1 MKINVLDT
9 TLRDGEQTPG
19 VSLTSN
25 EKLRIA
31 KKLDEIG
38 VNIIEAGSAIT
49 SEGEKEAIRQITH
62 QGLNAEISSFA
73 RSLKGDI
80 DSCIDCDVDCVNLV
94 VSTSD
99 IHIKYK
105 LNSSR
110 DEVIENMVSNI
121 EYAKDHGLIVELSAE
136 DATRTDF
143 EYLKKVFQTA
153 LDTGADRLCPC
164 DTVGVLTPE
173 KSYDFYN
180 KLSFLDGPLS
190 AHCHND
196 YGLAVANTLEAIR
209 GGATIIHG
217 TINGIGERAGN
228 ASLEEIVVALNN
240 LYEGKYTTDI
250 KINQLYNAS
259 KLVSRTTGVY
269 LQPNKAIVG
278 ENVFAH
284 ESGIHAD
291 GVIKNASTYESI
303 TPELLGRHRKF
314 VVGKH
319 TGTKGLKN
327 RLKELGIDVDKEQ
340 LREIFKQVKDFSDKG
355 KCLTDV
361 DLQAISDKVLEKD
374 MKQKVNLEEVT
385 VVSGNNVTPTASVKL
400 KTDDS
405 EILESSTG
413 LGPVDAAYNAVKK
426 CLNEFSDVELEEF
439 HVDAITGG
447 ADALIDVITKVSLGD
462 KVISSRGTDSDIIIA
477 SVESYLTGVNRLLEE
492 NDEDL

>member
-1 MKINVLDT
+1 M
-9 TLRDGEQTPG
+9 
-19 VSLTSN
+19 
-25 EKLRIA
+25 
-31 KKLDEIG
+31 
-38 VNIIEAGSAIT
+38 
-49 SEGEKEAIRQITH
+49 
-62 QGLNAEISSFA
+62 
-73 RSLKGDI
+73 
-80 DSCIDCDVDCVNLV
+80 DCVNLV

-209 GGATIIHG
+209 GGATVIHG

-228 ASLEEIVVALNN
+228 ASLEEIAVALNN

-250 KINQLYNAS
+250 KINQLYNVS

-340 LREIFKQVKDFSDKG
+340 LLEIFKQVKDFSDKG

-400 KTDDS
+400 KTGDS

>member
-1 MKINVLDT
+1 M
-9 TLRDGEQTPG
+9 
-19 VSLTSN
+19 
-25 EKLRIA
+25 
-31 KKLDEIG
+31 
-38 VNIIEAGSAIT
+38 
-49 SEGEKEAIRQITH
+49 
-62 QGLNAEISSFA
+62 
-73 RSLKGDI
+73 
-80 DSCIDCDVDCVNLV
+80 
-94 VSTSD
+94 
-99 IHIKYK
+99 
-105 LNSSR
+105 
-110 DEVIENMVSNI
+110 
-121 EYAKDHGLIVELSAE
+121 ELSAE

-327 RLKELGIDVDKEQ
+327 RLEELGIDVDKEQ
-340 LREIFKQVKDFSDKG
+340 LLEIFKQVKDFSDKG

-400 KTDDS
+400 KTGDS

>member
-1 MKINVLDT
+1 
-9 TLRDGEQTPG
+9 
-19 VSLTSN
+19 
-25 EKLRIA
+25 
-31 KKLDEIG
+31 
-38 VNIIEAGSAIT
+38 
-49 SEGEKEAIRQITH
+49 
-62 QGLNAEISSFA
+62 
-73 RSLKGDI
+73 
-80 DSCIDCDVDCVNLV
+80 
-94 VSTSD
+94 
-99 IHIKYK
+99 
-105 LNSSR
+105 
-110 DEVIENMVSNI
+110 MVSNI

-327 RLKELGIDVDKEQ
+327 RLEELGIDVDKEQ
-340 LREIFKQVKDFSDKG
+340 LLEIFKQVKDFSDKG

-400 KTDDS
+400 KTGDS